1 MNLSK
6 GVLKELYY
14 NMILIR
20 DFEDTVDKY
29 AKKGYIPGFIHLS
42 TGQEACQAGVMLTLK
57 ETDYKFPD
65 HRSHGVCLLSGTP
78 KERVLTEIFAKKTGI
93 SGGRGGSMHILD
105 IKCRNMGFNAIQGA
119 NMVTCLGTAFASQY
133 NNTQDVTAV
142 FCGDGTIGRGE
153 VHEGMNIA
161 AKWKLPIIYV
171 LVNNEYAISTRVESV
186 HSYPKNLSD
195 RAWGYCIPNEV
206 IDGNNVIAVYEASSR
221 AVKRARA
228 GEGPTVLEL
237 LTYRWQGMFS
247 GDPAAYRPK
256 DEVKIWKEKRCPI
269 KRLREKLITDKTFSS
284 KGLDAL
290 NKQSLEEIED
300 MLKYAMESPEP
311 EPKDA
316 LKYIYA
322 GREVEGR

>member
-1 MNLSK
+1 
-6 GVLKELYY
+6 
-14 NMILIR
+14 
-20 DFEDTVDKY
+20 
-29 AKKGYIPGFIHLS
+29 
-42 TGQEACQAGVMLTLK
+42 
-57 ETDYKFPD
+57 
-65 HRSHGVCLLSGTP
+65 
-78 KERVLTEIFAKKTGI
+78 
-93 SGGRGGSMHILD
+93 
-105 IKCRNMGFNAIQGA
+105 
-119 NMVTCLGTAFASQY
+119 
-133 NNTQDVTAV
+133 
-142 FCGDGTIGRGE
+142 
-153 VHEGMNIA
+153 
-161 AKWKLPIIYV
+161 
-171 LVNNEYAISTRVESV
+171 
-186 HSYPKNLSD
+186 LSD

-206 IDGNNVIAVYEASSR
+206 IDGNDVIAVYEASSK

-269 KRLREKLITDKTFSS
+269 KRLREKLITDKTFSAEE
-284 KGLDAL
+284 LNEL

>member
-14 NMILIR
+14 NMVLIR
-20 DFEDTVDKY
+20 DFEEIVDKY

-78 KERVLTEIFAKKTGI
+78 KERVLAEIFAKKTGI

-105 IKCRNMGFNAIQGA
+105 IKCRNM
-119 NMVTCLGTAFASQY
+119 

-206 IDGNNVIAVYEASSR
+206 IDGNDVISVCEASTK

-247 GDPAAYRPK
+247 GDPAAYRSK
-256 DEVKIWKEKRCPI
+256 DEVKFWKEHCPI
-269 KRLREKLITDKTFSS
+269 KRLREKMISDKIFSAEEV
-284 KGLDAL
+284 DEL
-290 NKQSLEEIED
+290 NRKSLEEIEG
-300 MLKYAMESPEP
+300 MLKYAIESPEP